1 MRYKI
6 LAWRVPGALL
16 LAMFGAASS
25 GAQAP
30 TPPCEVHVYP
40 AEGVH
45 SVGEDFDAI
54 HDVDQDLAA
63 YYRAAGRPLDWLTPE
78 RQLTLLGELDLG
90 ALVGVTERS
99 TMLHPQPMTRRQSL
113 KAGARNASSDC
124 VYEIMLPQIMLERG
138 GLATRSL
145 RLFGVIRH
153 YQGGNL
159 VRGYTGFASGPMTG
173 FRLKSPADAASAT
186 GLVEQAYRTA
196 VQILLQ
202 NSIAKS
208 KNPR

>member
-1 MRYKI
+1 MRYKN
-6 LAWRVPGALL
+6 LAWRLPGALV
-16 LAMFGAASS
+16 LAIFGAASAA
-25 GAQAP
+25 AQ
-30 TPPCEVHVYP
+30 TPSPACDIHVYP
-40 AEGVH
+40 SEGVH
-45 SVGEDFDAI
+45 SVGEDFDAV

-63 YYRAAGRPLDWLTPE
+63 YYRAAGRPLNWLTPE
-78 RQLTLLGELDLG
+78 RQLALLGELDMG

-99 TMLHPQPMTRRQSL
+99 TTFHPLPLTRRQAL

-138 GLATRSL
+138 GLAARSL
-145 RLFGVIRH
+145 RLFGVVRQ

-173 FRLKSPADAASAT
+173 FRLKSPADVDSAT
-186 GLVEQAYRTA
+186 GVVEQAYRNA
-196 VQILLQ
+196 VQVLLQ

-208 KNPR
+208 KNAS